1 MRLRKILP
9 FLCLILLGL
18 FPRLS
23 LADPSHT
30 TIWDF
35 DEDVT
40 SVVPHEDGF
49 IVLAGTQLW
58 FCDPSLEQPEPQLL
72 FENDSLRQML
82 SDGQG
87 NLYAF
92 ADMMYQG
99 AWSNVL
105 AEVSLSTQALTPMLV
120 LDNLPSVGDSAVL
133 QTENGSMLAWVS
145 ASSPYNDLFFCDL
158 SSQKK
163 DTWYGKSIQALATD
177 GSGMLFGASFGSLY
191 TKDGN
196 EWKQQEGF
204 ALPPAIR
211 GFCYDPYQQR
221 ICVID
226 GSCAIAYA
234 LTGEEVAR
242 TYLPLAYEHLSI
254 RPCAIQ
260 TSGLL
265 AVGDGPRLITLAAS
279 SMWIS
284 CAPPRVLARPRL
296 TMPSRKCCTCVPAG
310 HLKAATLS

>member
-18 FPRLS
+18 FPCLS

-105 AEVSLSTQALTPMLV
+105 AEVSLSTQTLTPMLV

-133 QTENGSMLAWVS
+133 QTENGPMLVWVS

-158 SSQKK
+158 LSQKK

-177 GSGMLFGASFGSLY
+177 GSEMLFGASFGSLY

-204 ALPPAIR
+204 ALPLAIR

-234 LTGEEVAR
+234 LTGEEIVR
-242 TYLPLAYEHLSI
+242 TYLPLAYENFSI

-260 TSGLL
+260 ASGLL
-265 AVGDGPRLITLAAS
+265 AVGDGPRLITLPAYAGS
-279 SMWIS
+279 TSE
-284 CAPPRVLARPRL
+284 AVLTIVSPMEEGPETRRFRL
-296 TMPSRKCCTCVPAG
+296 SHPEVQIRTM
-310 HLKAATLS
+310 H